1 MDPHSV
7 RVTGTRLGDLSW
19 GDLARRWWRPAV
31 VVVLMT
37 FAIVWRL
44 VRADIGA
51 PPNLELVTAAA
62 FAAALLLRNRVAAF
76 VPLAVTIV
84 SDLVLGNS
92 SVLWFVWGTWA
103 LIGLSAVLLP
113 RWTGGRRYVA
123 ALGFGVGGSLFFYL
137 ATNFGVWFLGRGSWY
152 ADSFDGLMAS
162 YVAGLPFL
170 RTMLLGNLVL
180 VPAAAGVVTLV
191 ERWERTRTL
200 AATPATAVSAR
211 GGS

>member
-92 SVLWFVWGTWA
+92 SVLWFVWATWA
-103 LIGLSAVLLP
+103 VIGLSAVLLP

-191 ERWERTRTL
+191 ERWERTRAL